1 MSTDP
6 SGVGGGTGPEGR
18 APTEEELRA
27 AYEAEIARVKVD
39 QVLLEHV
46 VTLINLGMRRTGL
59 VPGTEAERD
68 PTQVR
73 VAIEA
78 IRVQLPL
85 LEQTAP
91 QQISPIREALSQLQ
105 LAYVK
110 IGGTPGPATGDAPPE
125 GEPGA
130 GGGEPGPGGEGP
142 GPGDEGPGGPGGGE
156 PRGPGGGGPGGPGG
170 GGPGGPGGGGPG
182 GPGDPGEQA
191 PPPKPGEPGPA
202 QRSGRLWVPGQ

>member
-1 MSTDP
+1 MSTGEVDP
-6 SGVGGGTGPEGR
+6 GAMGADPGGR
-18 APTEEELRA
+18 QPTEEELRA
-27 AYEAEIARVKVD
+27 AYEAEIAKVTIE

-78 IRVQLPL
+78 IRSQLPV

-105 LAYVK
+105 LAFVK
-110 IGGTPGPATGDAPPE
+110 IGGAPGQE
-125 GEPGA
+125 
-130 GGGEPGPGGEGP
+130 GGEPPSEGGPGGPTG
-142 GPGDEGPGGPGGGE
+142 GSGGSGSGPGGPGA
-156 PRGPGGGGPGGPGG
+156 GPGGPGAGSG
-170 GGPGGPGGGGPG
+170 G
-182 GPGDPGEQA
+182 PGEQA
-191 PPPKPGEPGPA
+191 PPPPSKPGEPGPA

>member
-1 MSTDP
+1 MSTGEVDP
-6 SGVGGGTGPEGR
+6 GAMGADPGGR
-18 APTEEELRA
+18 QPTEEELRA
-27 AYEAEIARVKVD
+27 AYEAEIAKVTIE

-68 PTQVR
+68 PTQVK

-78 IRVQLPL
+78 IRSQLPV

-110 IGGTPGPATGDAPPE
+110 IGGAPGPAVGDEPPE

-130 GGGEPGPGGEGP
+130 GGGEPGPG
-142 GPGDEGPGGPGGGE
+142 
-156 PRGPGGGGPGGPGG
+156 
-170 GGPGGPGGGGPG
+170 
-182 GPGDPGEQA
+182 EQAA
-191 PPPKPGEPGPA
+191 PPPKPGEAGPA

>member
-1 MSTDP
+1 MSTGEVDP
-6 SGVGGGTGPEGR
+6 GAMGADPGGR
-18 APTEEELRA
+18 QPTEEELRA
-27 AYEAEIARVKVD
+27 AYEAEIAQVTIE

-78 IRVQLPL
+78 IRSQLPV

-105 LAYVK
+105 LAFVK
-110 IGGTPGPATGDAPPE
+110 IGGAPGHV
-125 GEPGA
+125 
-130 GGGEPGPGGEGP
+130 
-142 GPGDEGPGGPGGGE
+142 GDEPSSEGGPGGPT
-156 PRGPGGGGPGGPGG
+156 GGPGGPGS
-170 GGPGGPGGGGPG
+170 GPGGPAAGSGG
-182 GPGDPGEQA
+182 PGEQA
-191 PPPKPGEPGPA
+191 PTPPSKPGEPGPA